1 MYVETDLVFYNLPV
15 LDQNELFDFMADRLE
30 KKDYVTEGFRG
41 AIKKREKEFPTGLQ
55 LQDMNVAIVH
65 TEAMY
70 AKTEKLVVI
79 KPEQSITFK
88 NIENLEPI
96 EVDLVFGLILNNSEE
111 HLEILQKISQ
121 LLQQETIIQSILN
134 VTSKDELTNFMQQH
148 FNKTNH

>member
-30 KKDYVTEGFRG
+30 KKDYVTEGFRD

-88 NIENLEPI
+88 NIENL
-96 EVDLVFGLILNNSEE
+96 
-111 HLEILQKISQ
+111 
-121 LLQQETIIQSILN
+121 
-134 VTSKDELTNFMQQH
+134 
-148 FNKTNH
+148 